1 MRLDS
6 RDGKS
11 SLHLPFS
18 PVLYSTKISD
28 DLHAFLMNETERVR
42 NLQSND
48 ASWGLA
54 GKFINGQNKAFYWN
68 DEDKQRF
75 DSEIT
80 QCIASY
86 MRWKYDIG
94 QLTNI
99 TQHALFSSSFV
110 QTKLG
115 AWVNIQKAGDF
126 NPIHDHDGDIS
137 LVIYLKV
144 PQFSEEDEFRKGG
157 YINWTYGEHNDMWI
171 DTYTQKPI
179 EKMLYIFPSK
189 LKHYVWPMQS
199 NDERISVACNYKVIK
214 L

>member
-11 SLHLPFS
+11 SIHLPFS
-18 PVLYSTKISD
+18 PAIYSSSISD
-28 DLHAFLMNETERVR
+28 ELHKFLLQHTERVKD
-42 NLQSND
+42 LPDHD

-54 GKFINGQNKAFYWN
+54 GKFINGQNKAFCWSK
-68 DEDKQRF
+68 EEKEFFDK
-75 DSEIT
+75 EIT
-80 QCIASY
+80 QHISSY
-86 MRWKYDIG
+86 MRWQYDLG
-94 QLTNI
+94 HLTA
-99 TQHALFSSSFV
+99 QMQYMLFPSSFV

-126 NPIHDHDGDIS
+126 NPIHDHSGDIS
-137 LVIYLKV
+137 LVMYLKV

-179 EKMLYIFPSK
+179 EKALYIFPSK

-199 NDERISVACNYKVIK
+199 NDERISVACNYETVK